1 MKNRL
6 LILFSLSILILAS
19 CKKDE
24 KKEYYEG
31 GTAPVLNSSVNGTIE
46 LSSATK
52 DAQAVKLS
60 WTNPNYLFTTGIS
73 SQDVAYTIQI
83 DTAGSNFSNPDKQ
96 EVTVSKELGYAITVG
111 DLNKYLLKMKLAA
124 DVPHDIEMR
133 VVSNLNGAVP
143 MISNVLKFTGVVP
156 YEDFAVKP
164 PTTNELYITGDA
176 TPSGWTNNPP
186 ASQMATRVDKG
197 EYYIVMDFQPGF
209 YYKFLSNLNQWQPQ
223 YGGKSATGGDIG
235 LNDGSTSDPDAIPTP
250 AVAGTYKVTLNF
262 RTGKYKVEKQ

>member
-6 LILFSLSILILAS
+6 LILFSLSLLILGS

-24 KKEYYEG
+24 KKDYYEG
-31 GTAPVLNSSVNGTIE
+31 GTAPVLNSSVNGPIV
-46 LSSATK
+46 LSSSSK
-52 DAQAVKLS
+52 NEEAVRLS
-60 WTNPNYLFTTGIS
+60 WTNPNYLFTTGVS

-83 DTAGSNFSNPDKQ
+83 DTVGSNFTNPDKQ
-96 EVTVSKELGYAITVG
+96 EVTVSKELGYTFTVA
-111 DLNKYLLKMKLAA
+111 DLNKYLLKMKLAS
-124 DVPHDIEMR
+124 DVPHDIQLR

-143 MISNVLKFTGVVP
+143 LSSNVLKFIGVVP

-164 PTTNELYITGDA
+164 PATNELYITGDG

-186 ASQMATRVDKG
+186 STQKATRVDKG
-197 EYYIVMDFQPGF
+197 LYYIVMDFVPGF
-209 YYKFLSNLNQWQPQ
+209 FYKFLSNPNQWQPQ
-223 YGGKSATGGDIG
+223 YGGNSATGGNIG

-262 RTGKYKVEKQ
+262 RTGKYTVEKQ